1 MTLSA
6 SAITESV
13 ADRLGHEAIVWLTTI
28 GRKDTPV
35 PTPVWFSWSGTEFL
49 IFSRPAAA
57 KLANIGRNPQ
67 VALNFNSSPTGGDVS
82 VFTGK
87 AHVDADG
94 PSPEEWETYGE
105 KYREHMAGLDYT
117 PEKFRQ
123 DYSTLV
129 RVTPDRLRGW

>member
-6 SAITESV
+6 SAITEPV
-13 ADRLGHEAIVWLTTI
+13 ADRLAHEAIVWLTTV
-28 GRKDTPV
+28 GRNDTPV

-49 IFSRPAAA
+49 IFSQPGTA

-94 PSPEEWETYGE
+94 ASPEEWETYVE